1 MLLAVAA
8 VGGQNY
14 RDNQL
19 LAASHAATASAKAA
33 QGAAEAAQSAAEDHD
48 AKISAEAVE
57 VLKMFRKLETAADR
71 CRI

>member
-14 RDNQL
+14 RNNQL

-48 AKISAEAVE
+48 AKI
-57 VLKMFRKLETAADR
+57 
-71 CRI
+71 